1 VERVA
6 APRGARVFARRV
18 RVQAYTTLVRR
29 TRPLRRDSSAPRD
42 LVRSPSRFR
51 FVLLFIRDAHNQ
63 HRPKKHRA
71 RRPLIHLFFWG
82 AFLFPLFHSLLTP
95 KTFFFFFSFFR
106 RRLSLFSFF
115 FVVGCRFSF
124 FCFLFFSSRSLFFF
138 SFFSSLSLFFFYFYS
153 FIFGSEQTRS
163 PVIFRGNER
172 RDAWVRAKLKQRVHL
187 RINRRPKLDEARK
200 SLIVQRV
207 HFLFVFFSFFLFL
220 C

>member
-6 APRGARVFARRV
+6 APRGARVFARRI
-18 RVQAYTTLVRR
+18 RVKAYTTLVRR

-71 RRPLIHLFFWG
+71 RRPLVHSFFLEGLSFLLNSTGLGFSLSLFF
-82 AFLFPLFHSLLTP
+82 FLFFFLFIFVAFP
-95 KTFFFFFSFFR
+95 FTFFYFFVAFAFP
-106 RRLSLFSFF
+106 FSFF
-115 FVVGCRFSF
+115 FVAFA
-124 FCFLFFSSRSLFFF
+124 FL
-138 SFFSSLSLFFFYFYS
+138 FSSLSLFFF
-153 FIFGSEQTRS
+153 FGSEQARS
-163 PVIFRGNER
+163 PGIFRGNER

-207 HFLFVFFSFFLFL
+207 HFSFFLFFSFFFLF